1 MKKKKRTPFSPS
13 KRIEE
18 LIRSTGLSPY
28 GFSKITDISYS
39 TLEGWLN
46 GDLNMFVSS
55 LQDFCQAF
63 GISEAHF
70 WQEKSEQGTSETGLE
85 NDGSGAV
92 FCRRRF
98 LVAADDSRRAE
109 TGDRLD
115 EEYGLQST
123 LVLIVP

>member
-39 TLEGWLN
+39 TLEGWIN

-70 WQEKSEQGTSETGLE
+70 WQEKMTDQELFS
-85 NDGSGAV
+85 
-92 FCRRRF
+92 
-98 LVAADDSRRAE
+98 AAAGFWWQRMTVEERKQAIGWMKSMVSSRR
-109 TGDRLD
+109 
-115 EEYGLQST
+115 
-123 LVLIVP
+123 